1 MLTPITELDVLKSAS
16 DASSI
21 ADTAIDEQDEKVA
34 AYIINTMANTG
45 AHRLLYN
52 HRMSDTLKATLTG
65 KGYTVKPNVRA
76 ACPDEQSIIEF
87 EG

>member
-1 MLTPITELDVLKSAS
+1 MLTPIAELDILKSAS

-21 ADTAIDEQDEKVA
+21 ADTAIEEQDEKVA

-52 HRMSDTLKATLTG
+52 HHMSDTLKATLIG
-65 KGYTVKPNVRA
+65 KGYVVKPNVRA
-76 ACPDEQSIIEF
+76 ACPNEQSIIEF